1 MTWDL
6 PSRLQEWQQALWQ
19 VPAVTET
26 LREAREATVTW
37 ITSKQGEFQLMHY
50 FYLALA
56 VLGEVI
62 GTSFLKAT
70 EDFTKLWPSLI
81 VVVGYGAAF
90 YFLTLSLKVIPVGI
104 AYATW
109 SGIGIVLVTVISIF
123 LYKQVPDWPAIIGMA
138 MIIGGVVI
146 MQLFS
151 KTLHL

>member
-1 MTWDL
+1 
-6 PSRLQEWQQALWQ
+6 
-19 VPAVTET
+19 
-26 LREAREATVTW
+26 
-37 ITSKQGEFQLMHY
+37 MHY

-81 VVVGYGAAF
+81 VVLGYGAAF
-90 YFLTLSLKVIPVGI
+90 YFLTLTLKVIPVGI

-109 SGIGIVLVTVISIF
+109 SGIGIVLVTVISNF
-123 LYKQVPDWPAIIGMA
+123 LYKQAPDWPAVIGMA

-146 MQLFS
+146 IQLFS
-151 KTLHL
+151 KTAHL

>member
-1 MTWDL
+1 
-6 PSRLQEWQQALWQ
+6 
-19 VPAVTET
+19 
-26 LREAREATVTW
+26 
-37 ITSKQGEFQLMHY
+37 MHY

-81 VVVGYGAAF
+81 VVLGYGDSF

-151 KTLHL
+151 KTVHP

>member
-1 MTWDL
+1 
-6 PSRLQEWQQALWQ
+6 
-19 VPAVTET
+19 
-26 LREAREATVTW
+26 
-37 ITSKQGEFQLMHY
+37 MHY

-62 GTSFLKAT
+62 GTSFRKAT

-81 VVVGYGAAF
+81 VVLGYGASF

-151 KTLHL
+151 KTVHL

>member
-1 MTWDL
+1 
-6 PSRLQEWQQALWQ
+6 
-19 VPAVTET
+19 
-26 LREAREATVTW
+26 
-37 ITSKQGEFQLMHY
+37 MHY

-56 VLGEVI
+56 ILGEVI

-81 VVVGYGAAF
+81 VVLGYGASF

-151 KTLHL
+151 KTVHP

>member
-1 MTWDL
+1 
-6 PSRLQEWQQALWQ
+6 
-19 VPAVTET
+19 
-26 LREAREATVTW
+26 
-37 ITSKQGEFQLMHY
+37 MHY

-81 VVVGYGAAF
+81 VVLGYGAAF

-109 SGIGIVLVTVISIF
+109 SVLGLCWSPSFRFFYTSRF
-123 LYKQVPDWPAIIGMA
+123 LTG
-138 MIIGGVVI
+138 
-146 MQLFS
+146 QLS
-151 KTLHL
+151 LAWQ

>member
-1 MTWDL
+1 
-6 PSRLQEWQQALWQ
+6 
-19 VPAVTET
+19 
-26 LREAREATVTW
+26 
-37 ITSKQGEFQLMHY
+37 MHY

-81 VVVGYGAAF
+81 VVLGYGAAF

-151 KTLHL
+151 KTVPP

>member
-1 MTWDL
+1 
-6 PSRLQEWQQALWQ
+6 
-19 VPAVTET
+19 
-26 LREAREATVTW
+26 
-37 ITSKQGEFQLMHY
+37 MHY

-81 VVVGYGAAF
+81 VVLGYGASF

-138 MIIGGVVI
+138 MIIGGVII

-151 KTLHL
+151 KTVHP

>member
-1 MTWDL
+1 
-6 PSRLQEWQQALWQ
+6 
-19 VPAVTET
+19 
-26 LREAREATVTW
+26 
-37 ITSKQGEFQLMHY
+37 MHY

-81 VVVGYGAAF
+81 VVLGYGAAF

-109 SGIGIVLVTVISIF
+109 SGIGIVLITFISSF
-123 LYKQVPDWPAIIGMA
+123 LYKQAPDWPAVIGMA
-138 MIIGGVVI
+138 MIIGGVI
-146 MQLFS
+146 IIQLFS
-151 KTLHL
+151 KTVHL

>member
-1 MTWDL
+1 
-6 PSRLQEWQQALWQ
+6 
-19 VPAVTET
+19 
-26 LREAREATVTW
+26 
-37 ITSKQGEFQLMHY
+37 MHY
-50 FYLALA
+50 FYLALE

-81 VVVGYGAAF
+81 VVLGYGAAF
-90 YFLTLSLKVIPVGI
+90 YFLTLSLKGIPVGI

-123 LYKQVPDWPAIIGMA
+123 LYKQVPDWPAIIGMG

-151 KTLHL
+151 KTVHP

>member
-1 MTWDL
+1 
-6 PSRLQEWQQALWQ
+6 
-19 VPAVTET
+19 
-26 LREAREATVTW
+26 
-37 ITSKQGEFQLMHY
+37 MHY

-70 EDFTKLWPSLI
+70 EDFTKLSPSLI
-81 VVVGYGAAF
+81 VVLGYGAAF

-151 KTLHL
+151 KTVHP

>member
-1 MTWDL
+1 
-6 PSRLQEWQQALWQ
+6 
-19 VPAVTET
+19 
-26 LREAREATVTW
+26 
-37 ITSKQGEFQLMHY
+37 MHY

-70 EDFTKLWPSLI
+70 EEFTKLWPSLI
-81 VVVGYGAAF
+81 VVLGYGASF

-151 KTLHL
+151 KTVHL

>member
-1 MTWDL
+1 
-6 PSRLQEWQQALWQ
+6 
-19 VPAVTET
+19 
-26 LREAREATVTW
+26 
-37 ITSKQGEFQLMHY
+37 MHY

-70 EDFTKLWPSLI
+70 EDFTKLWPRLI
-81 VVVGYGAAF
+81 VVLGYGAAF

-151 KTLHL
+151 KTVHP